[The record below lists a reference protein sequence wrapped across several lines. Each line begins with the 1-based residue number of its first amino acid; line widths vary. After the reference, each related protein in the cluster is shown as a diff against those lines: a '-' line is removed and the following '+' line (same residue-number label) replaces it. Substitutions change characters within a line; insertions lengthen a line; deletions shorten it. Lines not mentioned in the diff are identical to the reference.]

1 MAKKSISEPSGEV
14 RADTILPVDVVAEMK
29 ESYLAYAMSV
39 ITSRALPDVRDGLK
53 PVHRR
58 ILFAM
63 NEMGLSSNARFRK
76 SAAIVGDVLGKY
88 HPHGDTAVYD
98 SMVGMAQEFSY
109 RYPLV
114 LGQGN
119 FGSIDGDN
127 AAAMRYCVTGNT
139 LIPTNQ
145 GIVPID
151 KISEHGTE
159 DIALHIIS
167 ARGKVNKASK
177 WFDSGEQETFFIK
190 TNHGYSLQ
198 GSYNHPLL
206 TWREN
211 MVTGE
216 PQFEWK
222 LLSKIEKGDVI
233 VIDRTPDILWPE
245 KYFELKSFVPILP
258 NRRFQVKQLPLY
270 LSEDLAFIFGLL
282 ISEGTI
288 KEKEIEFCNSDPVL
302 IQEFQVRFNK
312 VFPDCRLH
320 IFKRKPSSY
329 GKKTFQTIEIHSQ
342 HIIQFLRAIGL
353 SPFRSKYKTIP
364 FSILQSPKSV
374 VAAFL
379 QAYFEGDGGI
389 SFSSKM
395 TELSIVSASS
405 KLLDE
410 IQIILLRFGIV
421 SARRFDKYRKIYK
434 LYIRGLQEYKSF
446 QREINFYSTR
456 KRRGLSEAIDRLHKE
471 YSNSDY
477 IPFLSQYTRSFLS
490 IRGDGR
496 QFALKNNFDRYLNLQ
511 QKGDAVISA
520 VASEKQVAIRDLF
533 SALSKHKYLFDVVTE
548 IKKAGVARVYSI
560 RVDSECHSFV
570 GNGFINHNTEAKMSK
585 ISGELLRDLEKETVD
600 FRPNYDQTRKEPIV
614 FPSNAPA
621 LLLNGTLG
629 IAVGMATNIPPH
641 NLAEV
646 LDATMHLIEN
656 DNATTEDLMQFVK
669 GPDFPTGGIAY
680 GHKDMLHA
688 YGSGR
693 GGVVCR
699 GEAEIVEQKPARS
712 AGGDGNFS
720 IIITSIPF
728 RVNKSNLIV
737 SIAELVQE
745 KKLEGIKGL
754 RDESTKDI
762 RIVIDLKSSA
772 HPEKV
777 LNYIYKNTQLE
788 SNFNFNMVALV
799 GGVPQT
805 LSLKSILALFVEHRK
820 EIVKRR
826 SVYDL
831 KKAQEREHILLGLKK
846 ALDKIDRVITIIR
859 GSKNSQI
866 AKLNLMKEFKF
877 SDLQAVA
884 ILEMKLAKLA
894 GLERKAVEDELAE
907 KQKFIA
913 EMKDLLA
920 SPKKILKTISLE
932 LKEVREKY
940 ADERR
945 TKIIKGGVKE
955 ISDED
960 LVPEKETMLVLTAGG
975 YVKCTDPS
983 EYRAQRRG
991 GVGVVDLETKE
1002 EDFVTMLVSGSTH
1015 SNLLF
1020 FTNLGKVYQM
1030 KMYDIPEG
1038 RRATRGKSIMN
1049 FLSLS
1054 GEEKVT
1060 SILAMPKDN
1069 GKTGTSLMLVTKHGT
1084 AKKMSSESFQDV
1096 RRSGIIAIRLDKDDQ
1111 LISALI
1117 TEKGDEVMI
1126 ATADGQSIRF
1136 KESDVREMGRTAGGV
1151 SGIKLSKN
1159 DEVIGVDV
1167 VRKSNEK
1174 GLPAG
1179 RQGAFLT
1186 MSANGFGKKTNLKEY
1201 KVQKR
1206 GGSGVKTAKVTSK
1219 TGKLIVAK
1227 VLTGEEMEL
1236 IAMSKKGQVIRTA
1249 LKDISALG
1257 RQTQGVT
1264 IMRLRSGDGIASLAC
1279 I

>member
-1 MAKKSISEPSGEV
+1 MAKKSTPEINGEI
-14 RADTILPVDVVAEMK
+14 RTDTILPVDVVVEMK

-63 NEMGLSSNARFRK
+63 NEMGLTSSARFRK

-127 AAAMRYCVTGNT
+127 AAAMRY
-139 LIPTNQ
+139 
-145 GIVPID
+145 
-151 KISEHGTE
+151 
-159 DIALHIIS
+159 
-167 ARGKVNKASK
+167 
-177 WFDSGEQETFFIK
+177 
-190 TNHGYSLQ
+190 
-198 GSYNHPLL
+198 
-206 TWREN
+206 
-211 MVTGE
+211 
-216 PQFEWK
+216 
-222 LLSKIEKGDVI
+222 
-233 VIDRTPDILWPE
+233 
-245 KYFELKSFVPILP
+245 
-258 NRRFQVKQLPLY
+258 
-270 LSEDLAFIFGLL
+270 
-282 ISEGTI
+282 
-288 KEKEIEFCNSDPVL
+288 
-302 IQEFQVRFNK
+302 
-312 VFPDCRLH
+312 
-320 IFKRKPSSY
+320 
-329 GKKTFQTIEIHSQ
+329 
-342 HIIQFLRAIGL
+342 
-353 SPFRSKYKTIP
+353 
-364 FSILQSPKSV
+364 
-374 VAAFL
+374 
-379 QAYFEGDGGI
+379 
-389 SFSSKM
+389 
-395 TELSIVSASS
+395 
-405 KLLDE
+405 
-410 IQIILLRFGIV
+410 
-421 SARRFDKYRKIYK
+421 
-434 LYIRGLQEYKSF
+434 
-446 QREINFYSTR
+446 
-456 KRRGLSEAIDRLHKE
+456 
-471 YSNSDY
+471 
-477 IPFLSQYTRSFLS
+477 
-490 IRGDGR
+490 
-496 QFALKNNFDRYLNLQ
+496 
-511 QKGDAVISA
+511 
-520 VASEKQVAIRDLF
+520 
-533 SALSKHKYLFDVVTE
+533 
-548 IKKAGVARVYSI
+548 
-560 RVDSECHSFV
+560 
-570 GNGFINHNTEAKMSK
+570 TEAKMSK

-614 FPSNAPA
+614 FPSNVPA

-629 IAVGMATNIPPH
+629 IAVGMATNIPSH

-646 LDATMHLIEN
+646 LDATIYLIEN
-656 DNATTEDLMQFVK
+656 SDATIEDLMQFIK

-680 GHKDMLHA
+680 GYKDMLHA

-699 GEAEIVEQKPARS
+699 GEAEIVEQK
-712 AGGDGNFS
+712 DGNFS

-737 SIAELVQE
+737 SIAELVQG

-799 GGVPQT
+799 DGVPQT
-805 LSLKSILALFVEHRK
+805 LSLKSILSLFIEHRK
-820 EIVKRR
+820 EVVKRR
-826 SVYDL
+826 SAYDL
-831 KKAQEREHILLGLKK
+831 RRAQEREHILLGLKK
-846 ALDKIDRVITIIR
+846 ALDKIDRVITVIR
-859 GSKNSQI
+859 ASKNSQI

-877 SDLQAVA
+877 SDLQATA

-894 GLERKAVEDELAE
+894 GLERKSVEDELIE

-913 EMKDLLA
+913 EMKDLLS
-920 SPKKILKTISLE
+920 SPKKIQKIIALE

-940 ADERR
+940 VDERR
-945 TKIIKGGVKE
+945 TKIVKGGVKE

-983 EYRAQRRG
+983 EYHAQKRG

-1030 KMYDIPEG
+1030 KMYEIPEG
-1038 RRATRGKSIMN
+1038 RRATKGKSIMN

-1054 GEEKVT
+1054 GEEKVN

-1069 GKTGTSLMLVTKHGT
+1069 GKTGTSLMLVTRRGT
-1084 AKKMSSESFQDV
+1084 AKKMSSESFKDV

-1111 LISALI
+1111 LISALM

-1126 ATADGQSIRF
+1126 ATAAGQSIRF

-1151 SGIKLSKN
+1151 SGIRLSKN

-1167 VRKSNEK
+1167 VKKNTEKS
-1174 GLPAG
+1174 
-1179 RQGAFLT
+1179 AFLT
-1186 MSANGFGKKTNLKEY
+1186 MSANGFGKKTSLKEY

-1206 GGSGVKTAKVTSK
+1206 GGSGVKTAKVTTK

-1227 VLTGEEMEL
+1227 VLTGEEQEL

-1249 LKDISALG
+1249 LKDISSLG

-1264 IMRLRSGDGIASLAC
+1264 IMRLRQGDGIASLAC